1 MGHINFTDKSIKSWI
16 SRESKS
22 RLYKVS
28 EFADIIG
35 GSTPSTKNENYWDGE
50 KPWITPKDLSQHD
63 FRYIEKGSRNISEA
77 GLSSIGNKLI
87 PTNSVLLTTRAPVG
101 YLAIASNPVC
111 TNQGFRSLV
120 IKDGFDPLFIYY
132 LLLANIDYL
141 KSNANG
147 STFQELSGSVLKNLE
162 FRIPSLETQK
172 EIAHI
177 LGTLDDKIEL
187 NRRMNKTLEDI
198 AQALFKHWFID
209 FEFPNEEGKPY
220 KSSGGEMVDSELGP
234 IPKGWKVGR
243 IGDISLLK
251 NQIIDPKECPD
262 AKYIGLEHINGNEF
276 TINGYGK
283 ASDTISCKRVF
294 NKGDILFGK
303 LRPYFKKIVRA
314 PFLGVCSTDIWVIE
328 TSSPSCYSYL
338 FHMLTSQAFVD
349 YASKGAEGTRMPR
362 AKWDYVSSYQII
374 TPDTNTLAS
383 FEDCIKAQ
391 GHFKHVMDIQ
401 NTALSKIRLEAMRSI
416 FNTRESGV

>member
-209 FEFPNEEGKPY
+209 FEFPNEEGRPY
-220 KSSGGEMVDSELGP
+220 KSSGGEMVDSELGQIP
-234 IPKGWKVGR
+234 IGWRVGSLNEIASFLNGLALQKYPPNGTDDLPVIKISQLNSGNTYNADRANSSVPTEYRVDNGDVLFSWSGSIDIKLWGGAKGALNQHIFKVTSERFPKWFYYFWTKEHLSYFKEIAASKATTMGHIKREHLCRVKAVIPTR
-243 IGDISLLK
+243 LCIK
-251 NQIIDPKECPD
+251 NLTKILD
-262 AKYIGLEHINGNEF
+262 
-276 TINGYGK
+276 
-283 ASDTISCKRVF
+283 
-294 NKGDILFGK
+294 DILFDVEIKNRNASSLK
-303 LRPYFKKIVRA
+303 LVQYWLFNTYFK
-314 PFLGVCSTDIWVIE
+314 
-328 TSSPSCYSYL
+328 
-338 FHMLTSQAFVD
+338 
-349 YASKGAEGTRMPR
+349 
-362 AKWDYVSSYQII
+362 
-374 TPDTNTLAS
+374 
-383 FEDCIKAQ
+383 ED
-391 GHFKHVMDIQ
+391 HY
-401 NTALSKIRLEAMRSI
+401 E
-416 FNTRESGV
+416 

>member
-209 FEFPNEEGKPY
+209 FEFPNEEGRPY
-220 KSSGGEMVDSELGP
+220 KSSGGEMVDSELGQIP
-234 IPKGWKVGR
+234 IGWRVGSLNEIASFLNGLALQKYPPNGTDDLPVIKIAQLNSGNTYNADRANPSVPTEYQVNDGDVLFSWSGSLDVKIWGGGKGALNQHLFKVTSDRYPMWWYYFWLKEHLEEFRR
-243 IGDISLLK
+243 I
-251 NQIIDPKECPD
+251 
-262 AKYIGLEHINGNEF
+262 AA
-276 TINGYGK
+276 GK
-283 ASDTISCKRVF
+283 ATTMGHIQRRHLAEAKITMPGKQTI
-294 NKGDILFGK
+294 
-303 LRPYFKKIVRA
+303 
-314 PFLGVCSTDIWVIE
+314 
-328 TSSPSCYSYL
+328 
-338 FHMLTSQAFVD
+338 D
-349 YASKGAEGTRMPR
+349 YAHTVINE
-362 AKWDYVSSYQII
+362 
-374 TPDTNTLAS
+374 TLQTS
-383 FEDCIKAQ
+383 ILDLFEVENCNKVKQLLIYNLFTDW
-391 GHFKHVMDIQ
+391 
-401 NTALSKIRLEAMRSI
+401 N
-416 FNTRESGV
+416 